1 MTMKDAKFIP
11 GKMLHLEK
19 GIPAK
24 QGEVRI
30 QLFFAFNA
38 EKQLYNRLHEFQ
50 FIADVPINKE
60 WKAS

>member
-38 EKQLYNRLHEFQ
+38 EK
-50 FIADVPINKE
+50 
-60 WKAS
+60 